1 MNTIDNRIK
10 KIISEQLSIK
20 EKDILNYHSFSKDLG
35 ADSLDFIELI
45 MKLEEEFNI
54 EISDK
59 DTEKFST
66 VKNTIDY
73 IKNILKK

>member
-1 MNTIDNRIK
+1 MNTIDTRIK

-20 EKDILNYHSFSKDLG
+20 ETDILSHHSFSKDLG
-35 ADSLDFIELI
+35 ADSLDSIELI
-45 MKLEEEFNI
+45 MKLEEEFTI